1 MGGGVD
7 EIHMAGREDRDGVN
21 AKEQFQNSQVRNCKS
36 LQVKTKAA
44 CRVTPLKKT
53 TSTANVPQSEQASE
67 HSTTNRRGTPNSII
81 LVLCIIFYSFK
92 LKIVSELIV
101 VINWFCL
108 FDFCFVLFFV

>member
-1 MGGGVD
+1 MIEMELVQKNNFKILKQ
-7 EIHMAGREDRDGVN
+7 EIVKVHE
-21 AKEQFQNSQVRNCKS
+21 
-36 LQVKTKAA
+36 LKTKAA
-44 CRVTPLKKT
+44 CRVTPSKKT